1 MAHALN
7 QVIRDVTLNYLDSID
22 VDNPPTEQTIEV
34 DILEALATEIR
45 TINATREPGT
55 KWKIPQKLNFS
66 QIADIMAHLYEICCI
81 KTAGPGASADF
92 DLLAI
97 YISDGADEGIYVTD
111 AEVFRRIVKKYNYTI
126 TQKEFNECMAAL
138 RDLVP
143 HKNRTLDKD
152 LIPVNNGI
160 FDYKQK
166 KLLPFDPEFIY
177 LQKCRVPYNPFAT
190 NPIITNPDG
199 TLWNVETWVHDL
211 TDDDGIT
218 NLLWQVAGAVVRP
231 FVSWNKSIWFYSQ
244 KGNNGKGTFCLLLK
258 QLVGEGAY
266 ISLKLDEMGKEF
278 ALEPLIHAQ
287 AIITDENDVGIF
299 VDKCANIK
307 AIITSDTVQINRKY
321 KTSIPFKPHVVMVQ
335 CINEMPRIKDK
346 SDSFFRRQIF
356 IPFTKCFTGH
366 ERKYIKNEYLK
377 RKDVLEYVLY
387 KVLNM
392 DYDEF
397 TIPESCKNALDEYKA
412 YVDPIREFMEEIMPK
427 VKWDLLPY
435 TFLYDLYVCWYR
447 ETHTGDRNIKS
458 QRSFIKDIKLLVE
471 NEYPAW
477 VNTDDS
483 SGKRPGNLMD
493 DMEPLIGAYNVE
505 KWMNPLYKT
514 NMDPLLKC
522 HPLNL
527 STRYRGIYR
536 LVPQNGSD
544 EDNIIDVDTDVT
556 DTSDASDT

>member
-1 MAHALN
+1 M
-7 QVIRDVTLNYLDSID
+7 
-22 VDNPPTEQTIEV
+22 
-34 DILEALATEIR
+34 
-45 TINATREPGT
+45 
-55 KWKIPQKLNFS
+55 
-66 QIADIMAHLYEICCI
+66 
-81 KTAGPGASADF
+81 
-92 DLLAI
+92 
-97 YISDGADEGIYVTD
+97 
-111 AEVFRRIVKKYNYTI
+111 
-126 TQKEFNECMAAL
+126 
-138 RDLVP
+138 
-143 HKNRTLDKD
+143 
-152 LIPVNNGI
+152 
-160 FDYKQK
+160 
-166 KLLPFDPEFIY
+166 
-177 LQKCRVPYNPFAT
+177 
-190 NPIITNPDG
+190 
-199 TLWNVETWVHDL
+199 
-211 TDDDGIT
+211 
-218 NLLWQVAGAVVRP
+218 
-231 FVSWNKSIWFYSQ
+231 
-244 KGNNGKGTFCLLLK
+244 
-258 QLVGEGAY
+258 
-266 ISLKLDEMGKEF
+266 
-278 ALEPLIHAQ
+278 
-287 AIITDENDVGIF
+287 
-299 VDKCANIK
+299 
-307 AIITSDTVQINRKY
+307 
-321 KTSIPFKPHVVMVQ
+321 
-335 CINEMPRIKDK
+335 
-346 SDSFFRRQIF
+346 
-356 IPFTKCFTGH
+356 
-366 ERKYIKNEYLK
+366 
-377 RKDVLEYVLY
+377 Y

-397 TIPESCKNALDEYKA
+397 TIPESCKNALDEYKS

-544 EDNIIDVDTDVT
+544 EDNIVDVDTDVT